1 MSSSLEKLVDVN
13 LAEEGILRLLFVA
26 AYLMFDKIRN
36 DNEVSAA
43 SRYQAF
49 LYLLW
54 YISKGDVKWI
64 DFKIFV
70 PDLCFVFLFSYVKII
85 EQAFGISD
93 LLCDQND
100 TEVWVV
106 AA

>member
-49 LYLLW
+49 LYLL
-54 YISKGDVKWI
+54 
-64 DFKIFV
+64 
-70 PDLCFVFLFSYVKII
+70 
-85 EQAFGISD
+85 
-93 LLCDQND
+93 
-100 TEVWVV
+100 
-106 AA
+106 